1 VRAPLAFAKA
11 TEGRRPPKPSRLLA
25 VAAILLAGCVAY
37 ERAEITIDPNPARA
51 THVASSPWEE
61 PHKAGRAP
69 RSPGGRWAEARASSP
84 GWGLGSRDRRRG
96 RSAPAGPVRLTLGS
110 SAPTDRAAL
119 SLVALALDRVP
130 AVGSV
135 RSIIEGLQY
144 FSHAGDPRF
153 TVHLEHANGR
163 GAETWVIDRAWA
175 LRKLDGGAVLVW
187 QGELGPVIRTL
198 SLVIPPR
205 AAARQ
210 ERPGRSTTAPLVGSR
225 SSRPR

>member
-1 VRAPLAFAKA
+1 MRAP
-11 TEGRRPPKPSRLLA
+11 RPSRLSA
-25 VAAILLAGCVAY
+25 VAAALLAGCVAY

-51 THVASSPWEE
+51 TYAGRSPWE
-61 PHKAGRAP
+61 ARARARP
-69 RSPGGRWAEARASSP
+69 GGGRWAEVRASSP

-96 RSAPAGPVRLTLGS
+96 RSAPTGPVRLTLGS

-119 SLVALALDRVP
+119 SLVGLALDRVP
-130 AVGSV
+130 AVGSL
-135 RSIIEGLQY
+135 RGIIEGLQY

-187 QGELGPVIRTL
+187 QGELGSVIRTL
-198 SLVIPPR
+198 SLVLPPR
-205 AAARQ
+205 GAR
-210 ERPGRSTTAPLVGSR
+210 R
-225 SSRPR
+225 